1 MRRPPFADILK
12 ILFQMIFKE
21 GATVP
26 HESCPFRLDIQTATT
41 SKKIVAP
48 DLLDP
53 KHSLINTPPLQNAGM
68 IFLKLG
74 KLAVV
79 KKPLLAANVQAKA
92 GFAEARYVN
101 FPHESRYVF
110 LYSFLTKCNKPP
122 QRWLYCDTHTTGEY
136 ITNTTAK
143 YSETPRAKCSGAPRA
158 HVAVPV
164 AAKRLSAPCANS

>member
-12 ILFQMIFKE
+12 ILFQMILKT
-21 GATVP
+21 AQPYHMRAV
-26 HESCPFRLDIQTATT
+26 HLDWTYKQPQHL
-41 SKKIVAP
+41 KKTVAP
-48 DLLDP
+48 DLLNP

-122 QRWLYCDTHTTGEY
+122 QRWLYCDTHTTGEC
-136 ITNTTAK
+136 ITN
-143 YSETPRAKCSGAPRA
+143 SPCQMQRSSPRTRGSTCSSQTSFSPLC
-158 HVAVPV
+158 
-164 AAKRLSAPCANS
+164 K